1 MIMEMDVLRMLVRK
15 AGNIH
20 GDKSI
25 PLWRTAAVDAIR
37 RGAAYVLMPIGM
49 IAAIVIVSNL
59 LTSWAYQQS
68 GELMEVKRETQQVS
82 REMSGGDWEENVEQ
96 LQRENDELRV
106 EISKLETPERI
117 YTTATKRLGMV
128 APSRIL
134 YGSQTD
140 QAARGKRR

>member
-1 MIMEMDVLRMLVRK
+1 MEMDVLRMLVRK

-37 RGAAYVLMPIGM
+37 RGGGAAYVLLPIGM

-68 GELMEVKRETQQVS
+68 GELMEVKRETQ
-82 REMSGGDWEENVEQ
+82 Q

-128 APSRIL
+128 APSRIF

>member
-1 MIMEMDVLRMLVRK
+1 
-15 AGNIH
+15 
-20 GDKSI
+20 
-25 PLWRTAAVDAIR
+25 
-37 RGAAYVLMPIGM
+37 
-49 IAAIVIVSNL
+49 
-59 LTSWAYQQS
+59 
-68 GELMEVKRETQQVS
+68 MEVKRETQ
-82 REMSGGDWEENVEQ
+82 Q

-140 QAARGKRR
+140 QGENVDNCLKPRGRRTSCDDLIVV

>member
-20 GDKSI
+20 DDKSI
-25 PLWRTAAVDAIR
+25 PLWRTAVDAIR
-37 RGAAYVLMPIGM
+37 RGAAYVLLPIGM

-68 GELMEVKRETQQVS
+68 GELMEVKRETQ
-82 REMSGGDWEENVEQ
+82 Q

>member
-1 MIMEMDVLRMLVRK
+1 MAD
-15 AGNIH
+15 GC
-20 GDKSI
+20 
-25 PLWRTAAVDAIR
+25 R
-37 RGAAYVLMPIGM
+37 RRNPAGAAYVLLPIGM

-68 GELMEVKRETQQVS
+68 GELMEVKRETQ
-82 REMSGGDWEENVEQ
+82 Q

>member
-37 RGAAYVLMPIGM
+37 RGAAYVLLPIGM

-68 GELMEVKRETQQVS
+68 GELIDRKSVV
-82 REMSGGDWEENVEQ
+82 
-96 LQRENDELRV
+96 
-106 EISKLETPERI
+106 
-117 YTTATKRLGMV
+117 
-128 APSRIL
+128 
-134 YGSQTD
+134 
-140 QAARGKRR
+140 

>member
-20 GDKSI
+20 GDKGI

-37 RGAAYVLMPIGM
+37 RGAVYVLIPIGM

-68 GELMEVKRETQQVS
+68 GELMEVKRETQQ
-82 REMSGGDWEENVEQ
+82 

-128 APSRIL
+128 VPSRIL
-134 YGSQTD
+134 YGNQTD

>member
-37 RGAAYVLMPIGM
+37 RGAAYVLLPIGM

-59 LTSWAYQQS
+59 LTSWTYQQKS
-68 GELMEVKRETQQVS
+68 GELMEVKRETQ
-82 REMSGGDWEENVEQ
+82 Q

-128 APSRIL
+128 APSRIF

>member
-1 MIMEMDVLRMLVRK
+1 MEMDVLRMLVRK

-37 RGAAYVLMPIGM
+37 RGAAYVLLPIGM

-59 LTSWAYQQS
+59 LTSWTYQQQS
-68 GELMEVKRETQQVS
+68 GELMEVKRETQ
-82 REMSGGDWEENVEQ
+82 Q

-128 APSRIL
+128 APSRIF

>member
-1 MIMEMDVLRMLVRK
+1 MEMDVLRMLVRK

-37 RGAAYVLMPIGM
+37 RGAAYVLLPIGM

-59 LTSWAYQQS
+59 LTSWTYQQKS
-68 GELMEVKRETQQVS
+68 GELMEVKRETQ
-82 REMSGGDWEENVEQ
+82 Q

-128 APSRIL
+128 APSRIF

>member
-37 RGAAYVLMPIGM
+37 RGAAYVLLPIGM

-59 LTSWAYQQS
+59 LTSWTYQQQS
-68 GELMEVKRETQQVS
+68 GELMEVKRETQ
-82 REMSGGDWEENVEQ
+82 Q

-128 APSRIL
+128 APSRIF

>member
-37 RGAAYVLMPIGM
+37 RGAAYVLLPIGM

-59 LTSWAYQQS
+59 LTSSAYQQ
-68 GELMEVKRETQQVS
+68 LMEVKRETQ
-82 REMSGGDWEENVEQ
+82 Q